1 MNYQELQEAKETF
14 RLQNVRKEFKALDK
28 LRREFVMKFS
38 PMRIQTMSIDDFVI
52 GLGRKDTFCY
62 MLERNLKGLGNITGQ
77 PSSKFGVW
85 FSPKD
90 NSYKYEGRLGK
101 NYKEAF
107 TNVKKYMLELL
118 VAGLQ
123 EDYEAIITNPIS
135 ALFKGKIL
143 STYYPEKY
151 LNIFSRAHLDYY
163 LNALNL
169 DTAKL
174 LKSNV
179 LYKRQALV
187 NFKNSDKDMKD
198 WSIYEFAYFLWA
210 HYPKAPMGD
219 GEAAVK
225 SKEETI
231 AFPSIDEDDI
241 EFVNPKI
248 SFGASS
254 SSHSSSSSATPSPD
268 YEKESRKYKILGDRG
283 EYIVMMAE
291 KKRLIKELS
300 ISTTKADKLIRW
312 VAKESDKYGYDI
324 LSVSKDMRK
333 RYIEVKA
340 TQRKVGDMD
349 FYYTENELE
358 TAKKYGK
365 DYYIY
370 VVYDIQ
376 STNPKVWMI
385 QNPFEDKNKV
395 VMKPVKYKVHI
406 VTQKD

>member
-1 MNYQELQEAKETF
+1 
-14 RLQNVRKEFKALDK
+14 
-28 LRREFVMKFS
+28 
-38 PMRIQTMSIDDFVI
+38 
-52 GLGRKDTFCY
+52 
-62 MLERNLKGLGNITGQ
+62 
-77 PSSKFGVW
+77 
-85 FSPKD
+85 
-90 NSYKYEGRLGK
+90 
-101 NYKEAF
+101 
-107 TNVKKYMLELL
+107 
-118 VAGLQ
+118 
-123 EDYEAIITNPIS
+123 
-135 ALFKGKIL
+135 
-143 STYYPEKY
+143 
-151 LNIFSRAHLDYY
+151 
-163 LNALNL
+163 
-169 DTAKL
+169 
-174 LKSNV
+174 
-179 LYKRQALV
+179 
-187 NFKNSDKDMKD
+187 
-198 WSIYEFAYFLWA
+198 
-210 HYPKAPMGD
+210 MGD